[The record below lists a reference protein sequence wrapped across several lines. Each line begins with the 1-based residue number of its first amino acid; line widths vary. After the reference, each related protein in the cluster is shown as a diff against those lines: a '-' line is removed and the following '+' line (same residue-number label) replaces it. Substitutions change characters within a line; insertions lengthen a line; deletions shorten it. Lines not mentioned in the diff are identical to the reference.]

1 MCFII
6 ALSLH
11 YTPLY
16 SPFYSEFNPLLLP
29 PSSLLKYSTH
39 NTTLPSLSFLSTHFS
54 TLFSLSLS
62 MFTSPDRVSEY
73 IHIEQ
78 EVSRREQTKHP
89 LHIENYESLK
99 KDKKSLIGRV
109 ILKAENI
116 TARYAPDLPPVLKNL
131 SFQLIAGKLVVI
143 VIDTFFYHLFIYLFI
158 YYQLFL
164 RLLLLF
170 CFLEIQFFSI

>member
-1 MCFII
+1 MFHHCIVS
-6 ALSLH
+6 ALHTALF
-11 YTPLY
+11 TI
-16 SPFYSEFNPLLLP
+16 LLRIQP
-29 PSSLLKYSTH
+29 TTSTSLLSSQLLHSQFY
-39 NTTLPSLSFLSTHFS
+39 PP
-54 TLFSLSLS
+54 LFSLSLFLS

-99 KDKKSLIGRV
+99 KNKKSLIGRV

-131 SFQLIAGKLVVI
+131 SFQLIAGKFYML
-143 VIDTFFYHLFIYLFI
+143 FFF
-158 YYQLFL
+158 
-164 RLLLLF
+164 
-170 CFLEIQFFSI
+170 